1 MCRIKIPNPMQI
13 PKDPENTWMEIFEL
27 IENVLENERLW
38 SDLREYERGYIQAIK
53 DIKEII
59 ET

>member
-1 MCRIKIPNPMQI
+1 
-13 PKDPENTWMEIFEL
+13 MEIFEL

-38 SDLREYERGYIQAIK
+38 SDFREYERGYIQAIK